1 MRCLVNIFSTPQLMT
16 IAPGLNA
23 LKSFSELI
31 FTLALSGG
39 EQLCY
44 SHFTEETTEAHR
56 GEIP

>member
-1 MRCLVNIFSTPQLMT
+1 MNIFSKQQLMT

-23 LKSFSELI
+23 LKAFSELI

-39 EQLCY
+39 GQLCY
-44 SHFTEETTEAHR
+44 FHFTEETTEAHR